1 MPLHPQAEALLKQ
14 MAEQAMPAPESM
26 TVAQNRAM
34 MGDLGE
40 LGGPPEELAR
50 VQDTTAPGPGGDI
63 PIRVYVPSVPDAGGP
78 PSREGT
84 TLPTLVYFHGG
95 GWVIGD
101 LDSHDGICRS
111 LANRAGAVV
120 AAVDYRLAPEHRF
133 PAAVDDA
140 YAAVVWAAAKIGEYG
155 GDGARLAV
163 GGDSAGGN
171 LAAVV
176 SQLAKGRGGPAIGF
190 QLLIYPATDR
200 HDDSPSMKQNAKGP
214 MLSRAWMEWFNGF
227 YQSGPDDGMDPRMS
241 PARAAD
247 LSGLPPALVVTAEF
261 DPLRDQ
267 GAAYAAKLT
276 EAGVSAE
283 YLPVEG
289 MFHGF
294 IQMAGVLD
302 PAREVLEH
310 AGKALRAALA

>member
-1 MPLHPQAEALLKQ
+1 MPLHPQAQALLQQ
-14 MAEQAMPAPESM
+14 MAAQGLPAPESM
-26 TVAQNRAM
+26 TVAQNRALI
-34 MGDLGE
+34 GDLAD
-40 LGGPPEELAR
+40 LGGPPEQVAR
-50 VQDTTAPGPGGDI
+50 VVDTSAPGPAGDI
-63 PIRVYVPSVPDAGGP
+63 PVRVYVPQGS
-78 PSREGT
+78 PSREGAAL
-84 TLPTLVYFHGG
+84 LPTLVFYHGG

-101 LDSHDGICRS
+101 LDSHDGVCRA

-120 AAVDYRLAPEHRF
+120 ASVGYRLAPEHRF

-140 YAAVVWAAAKIGEYG
+140 YAALVWAAQRIGEYG
-155 GDGARLAV
+155 GDGTRLAV

-171 LAAVV
+171 LSAVV
-176 SQLAKGRGGPAIGF
+176 AQIAKERGGPALRF

-214 MLSRAWMEWFNGF
+214 LLSRAWMEWFTGF

-241 PARAAD
+241 PARATD

-267 GAAYAAKLT
+267 GAAYAAKLAD
-276 EAGVSAE
+276 AGVAVQH
-283 YLPVEG
+283 LPVEG

-294 IQMAGVLD
+294 IQMTAVLD
-302 PAREVLEH
+302 TAGEVLDR
-310 AGKALRAALA
+310 AGEALRAALA

>member
-1 MPLHPQAEALLKQ
+1 MPLHPQAEALLRQ
-14 MAEQAMPAPESM
+14 MAEQGMPSPESM

-40 LGGPPEELAR
+40 LAGPPEQVAR
-50 VQDTTAPGPGGDI
+50 VEDATAPGPGGDI
-63 PIRVYVPSVPDAGGP
+63 PVRVYVPSVPGSTGP
-78 PSREGT
+78 
-84 TLPTLVYFHGG
+84 LPTLVYFHGG

-101 LDSHDGICRS
+101 LDTHDGVCRS

-120 AAVDYRLAPEHRF
+120 AAVGYRLAPEHRF

-140 YAAVVWAAAKIGEYG
+140 YAAVVWASTAIAGYG
-155 GDGARLAV
+155 GDPARLAV

-176 SQLAKGRGGPAIGF
+176 SQTARDSGGPAIGF
-190 QLLIYPATDR
+190 QLLLYPVTDR
-200 HDDSPSMKQNAKGP
+200 HDDSPSMKQNARGP
-214 MLSRAWMEWFNGF
+214 MLSRAWMEWFTGF

-247 LSGLPPALVVTAEF
+247 LSGLPPALVVTAEL

-267 GAAYAAKLT
+267 GVAYAAKLAG
-276 EAGVSAE
+276 AGVATE
-283 YLPVEG
+283 HLPVDG
-289 MFHGF
+289 VFHGF

-310 AGKALRAALA
+310 AGRALRAALA